1 MSNHQPNR
9 LHLPQL
15 CQGETLLGL
24 ILLAE
29 LLVLV
34 LVLAEPIQ
42 QGFDWSRL
50 ALTSL
55 FVQWVVLLSAA
66 ILCRLQPKLQRIS
79 TLSACLLI
87 ICLVLSLTAACSAA
101 AQLIQQHYFGL
112 QLSNESQLMFYARNL
127 GIALIMLL
135 IGLRVMYLQAESRR
149 QQQAHLQTRLEALQA
164 RMQPHFLFNTLNSI
178 TSLISLDSDKA
189 EQAILDLSD
198 LLRASLQHGD
208 RLSCWQQEQQLAM
221 RYLAI
226 EKYRFAERLQV
237 QWHTDHIPGQ
247 LPMPHLC
254 LQPLLENAVIHGI
267 EPSING
273 GTIHIEASYQNGW
286 FTLQISNPLP
296 QQPSRRQGSQIA
308 LDNTRLRLKSQFSAQ
323 AQLTTECKATEFVTT
338 ISYPCSIE
346 ATASGA
352 PA

>member
-1 MSNHQPNR
+1 
-9 LHLPQL
+9 
-15 CQGETLLGL
+15 
-24 ILLAE
+24 
-29 LLVLV
+29 
-34 LVLAEPIQ
+34 
-42 QGFDWSRL
+42 
-50 ALTSL
+50 
-55 FVQWVVLLSAA
+55 LSAA

-198 LLRASLQHGD
+198 LLRASLQHRSEEHTSELQSRENLVC
-208 RLSCWQQEQQLAM
+208 RL
-221 RYLAI
+221 
-226 EKYRFAERLQV
+226 
-237 QWHTDHIPGQ
+237 
-247 LPMPHLC
+247 
-254 LQPLLENAVIHGI
+254 LLEKKKHNTT
-267 EPSING
+267 SF
-273 GTIHIEASYQNGW
+273 TI
-286 FTLQISNPLP
+286 
-296 QQPSRRQGSQIA
+296 
-308 LDNTRLRLKSQFSAQ
+308 
-323 AQLTTECKATEFVTT
+323 
-338 ISYPCSIE
+338 
-346 ATASGA
+346 
-352 PA
+352 